1 MAIRDFGNSL
11 LANVRER
18 ADEQRDDA
26 RRYARKQSN
35 RDVLRGLGAMVV
47 SPIVGGAVKGVGEI
61 FTSSLQSKTNKFLAD
76 SDLYDN
82 KIKVKN
88 FGTLMEEAHGYRDAA
103 KEANVSLYDTFLQE
117 TANSAA
123 TQQQIADPN
132 SFREGEMEEYASI
145 LAERDEI
152 KAIAKDKAT
161 YWEAV
166 LEKSDSYD
174 IGRSKATLDSV
185 AALQKPKTFV
195 GSMWNKITDKDSTLT
210 VFNAQMAGLEQVV
223 AATEIEK
230 LTLDRKKKMA
240 QTLLKTGG
248 TLSVAKLMVGHPLTK
263 EEQVKY
269 KARLKAGETSKQL
282 QQDISV
288 SSRGVFVT
296 STTEI
301 TEQGGNVRMEDNT
314 KRVFGPDHV
323 LDSSDI
329 ASLAGN
335 IDGLMDTVA
344 ENFNEKGA
352 QDFALKMQTVLSL
365 KPEGEKLNT
374 NDVLD
379 LYMLFL
385 NPDDFT
391 ERRNITKPLSPQVQA
406 ALIERSEGITETITA
421 ELQTVVD
428 STDPQNME
436 RTAKLL
442 GNLNS
447 FTSQALGAIRDREN
461 MTEVDKRNDIRIK
474 TLQAKNPNLSRER
487 AIDFLKNKGTWND

>member
-11 LANVRER
+11 LADVRKR
-18 ADEQRDDA
+18 SDEKRDDA

-35 RDVLRGLGAMVV
+35 RDVLRGLGSMVV
-47 SPIVGGAVKGVGEI
+47 APIVGGAIKGVGEI

-76 SDLYDN
+76 SDLYTN
-82 KIKVKN
+82 KIKVKKA
-88 FGTLMEEAHGYRDAA
+88 GTLIEEAYGYRDVA
-103 KEANVSLYDTFLQE
+103 KENGVSIYDTILQE

-132 SFREGEMEEYASI
+132 SFRGGEIEEYASI

-152 KAIAKDKAT
+152 KAIAKDKAA

-166 LEKSDSYD
+166 LGKSDSYD
-174 IGRSKATLDSV
+174 IGKSKATLESI

-223 AATEIEK
+223 ASTEIEK

-269 KARLKAGETSKQL
+269 KARLKAGETSKEL
-282 QQDISV
+282 KQDINV
-288 SSRGVFVT
+288 SSRGVVVT

-301 TEQGGNVRMEDNT
+301 TEQGGNVRMEDET
-314 KRVFGPDHV
+314 KRVFGPNHV
-323 LDSSDI
+323 LDSADI

-344 ENFNEKGA
+344 ENFNERGA
-352 QDFALKMQTVLSL
+352 QDFALKMQNILSL

-391 ERRNITKPLSPQVQA
+391 ERKNITKSLSPQAQA
-406 ALIERSEGITETITA
+406 ALIERSEDLSETITS
-421 ELQTVVD
+421 ELRTILD
-428 STDPQNME
+428 SPDPQDVE
-436 RTAKLL
+436 QKAKLMEL
-442 GNLNS
+442 LNS
-447 FTSQALGAIRDREN
+447 FTSQTLGAIRNREN
-461 MTEVDKRNDIRIK
+461 MTEVDRRNDLRIEK
-474 TLQAKNPNLSRER
+474 LQAANPNLSREK